1 MSAVQFAMMGE
12 LPHTAIRDAIVT
24 HPTLA
29 EGLTALFSSASSRPN
44 QAKKFGEGESRA
56 KSATI

>member
-44 QAKKFGEGESRA
+44 QAKKVGDGESRA